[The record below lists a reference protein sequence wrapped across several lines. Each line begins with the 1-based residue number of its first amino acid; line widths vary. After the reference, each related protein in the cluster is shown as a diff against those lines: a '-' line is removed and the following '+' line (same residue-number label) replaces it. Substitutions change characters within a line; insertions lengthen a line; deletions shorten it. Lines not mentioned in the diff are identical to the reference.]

1 MDTRQLIVANPD
13 GMVAKGPADRLEHL
27 LLNLCGGGWNA
38 NETAEAMRLGQIVR
52 SGGTAEKKGWKLRLE
67 TRYTLVVA
75 PPSRV
80 DHSTSEAPGS
90 SQCRL
95 YLMPYPMRPGQHPM
109 HLEQRFQDEWEHVG
123 MLNSQLKVTYLDER
137 LHHLHSELEGAQPGD
152 WFELDEQF
160 QFVDGPALAEG
171 AA

>member
-1 MDTRQLIVANPD
+1 MDTRQLIVTNPD
-13 GMVAKGPADRLEHL
+13 GMVAKGPADRLEQM

-75 PPSRV
+75 P
-80 DHSTSEAPGS
+80 GS

-95 YLMPYPMRPGQHPM
+95 YLMPYPMQFG
-109 HLEQRFQDEWEHVG
+109 LRFEDVG
-123 MLNSQLKVTYLDER
+123 EEVGLLNSEMKVVHLDER
-137 LHHLHSELEGAQPGD
+137 LHHLHSELESTQSGD
-152 WFELDEQF
+152 WLELDEQF
-160 QFVDGPALAEG
+160 QFVNGPAMVKGCA
-171 AA
+171 

>member
-1 MDTRQLIVANPD
+1 MDTLQLIVTNPD
-13 GMVAKGPADRLEHL
+13 GMVAKGPADRLEQM

-75 PPSRV
+75 P
-80 DHSTSEAPGS
+80 GS

-95 YLMPYPMRPGQHPM
+95 YLMPYPMRDGQHPM
-109 HLEQRFQDEWEHVG
+109 HLAQRFQDEWEHVG
-123 MLNSQLKVTYLDER
+123 MLNSQLKVVYLDER
-137 LHHLHSELEGAQPGD
+137 LHHLHSELEGSMGGTY
-152 WFELDEQF
+152 FELDEQF

-171 AA
+171 VA